1 MSEGEKHAR
10 NHSCLVHPEQNYSS
24 RILQKPARNVES
36 NIVCIASKQAT

>member
-10 NHSCLVHPEQNYSS
+10 NHLRLVRPKQNHSS
-24 RILQKPARNVES
+24 RILPKPASNVEN

>member
-10 NHSCLVHPEQNYSS
+10 NHSHLARPKQNHSS
-24 RILQKPARNVES
+24 RILQKPARNVEN